1 MERLK
6 KLLAGR
12 HRLTILD
19 RSRAP
24 SAVLI
29 PVFVKDGAYHI
40 LFIQRS
46 DQMETHKGQMAFPGG
61 THHAE
66 DGDLLN
72 TALREA
78 EEEVGLR
85 SEDVEVIGRLDDQFS
100 VASNFVITPF
110 VGLIPYPYDLKID
123 GVETQGVFDTP
134 VRALLREGHIHD
146 EILIQ
151 GPEVTTSYYYHCG
164 DRIVWGATARILNQF
179 LELCTRVGIASQP

>member
-6 KLLAGR
+6 KLLAGT
-12 HRLTILD
+12 HHLTILD
-19 RSRAP
+19 RSRALA
-24 SAVLI
+24 AVLI

-61 THHAE
+61 FYNAAATTE
-66 DGDLLN
+66 IY

-78 EEEVGLR
+78 EEEVGLH

-110 VGLIPYPYDLKID
+110 VGLIPWPYDLKVD
-123 GVETQGVFDTP
+123 GLETVGAFDTS
-134 VRALLREGHIHD
+134 VRDLLREGHIHD
-146 EILIQ
+146 EILIFQ
-151 GPEVTTSYYYHCG
+151 PPLMG
-164 DRIVWGATARILNQF
+164 DRA
-179 LELCTRVGIASQP
+179 